1 MNWDS
6 KTNISLGFVLA
17 LCSCIAIAALGY
29 RSTQRLIAA
38 NRSVV
43 HTDEVLQELQ
53 ATLEEV
59 TQSETAERGFILTGD
74 DRYLQIHQSAV
85 QISYEGLLNL
95 QHLTSDNPRQQAR
108 WATLDKA
115 IRQKI
120 EWQNYLSTV
129 MKESGAKEASRLVAT
144 RKGQQLTD
152 TIRGLVA
159 EMTSEEQQLLRQ
171 RTDIARVSATST
183 LAILTLFGIATAFF
197 LSFAYFLILRDLR
210 ARDRVQAKLEI
221 TQEQLREALEVE
233 KELARIDPLTTLA
246 NRRAFFE
253 ATEAEAARAGRF
265 GQTVTLAYLDVDN
278 LKHMNDNYGHS
289 VGDSVLKY
297 VARTLRACVRATDFP
312 ARLGGDEFA
321 LLLPN
326 TDFPAAQ
333 AVLNKLRQKLLETVE
348 HEGWPVTFSIGA
360 AVFGTPV
367 PPCSQMLTIADG
379 IMYSVKSRGKNA
391 VLVQVVSNQNTTS
404 ANSATD

>member
-17 LCSCIAIAALGY
+17 LCSCIAIAVLGY

-85 QISYEGLLNL
+85 QSSYERLLNL
-95 QHLTSDNPRQQAR
+95 KHLTSDNPRQQAR
-108 WATLDKA
+108 WATLDKS

-159 EMTSEEQQLLRQ
+159 EMISEEQQLLRQ
-171 RTDIARVSATST
+171 RTDVARVSATST

-221 TQEQLREALEVE
+221 AQEQLREALEVE
-233 KELARIDPLTTLA
+233 KELARIDSLTTLA

-265 GQTVTLAYLDVDN
+265 GQTVTLAYLVWE
-278 LKHMNDNYGHS
+278 HS
-289 VGDSVLKY
+289 PSIRL
-297 VARTLRACVRATDFP
+297 RWLRALSQW
-312 ARLGGDEFA
+312 LGA
-321 LLLPN
+321 PLH
-326 TDFPAAQ
+326 Q
-333 AVLNKLRQKLLETVE
+333 
-348 HEGWPVTFSIGA
+348 HS
-360 AVFGTPV
+360 
-367 PPCSQMLTIADG
+367 S
-379 IMYSVKSRGKNA
+379 SR
-391 VLVQVVSNQNTTS
+391 
-404 ANSATD
+404 